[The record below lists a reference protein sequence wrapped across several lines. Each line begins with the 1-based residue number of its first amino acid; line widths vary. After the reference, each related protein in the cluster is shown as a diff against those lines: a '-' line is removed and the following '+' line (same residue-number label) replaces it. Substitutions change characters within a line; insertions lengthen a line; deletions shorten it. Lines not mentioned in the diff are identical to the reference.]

1 MKAVKIKKDGGTE
14 VLELQDITLRKP
26 VKNEVIIEHVAIGL
40 NYIDTYHRSGLYPLI
55 YPSGLG
61 MEASGLDISEET
73 RKLLN
78 EDEIDLSVCDVE
90 SETGLP
96 FSDNYFDVIYSKS
109 FLEHLNNP
117 GAFLEEANRVL
128 KPGGL
133 FLCLVPDWESQYK
146 IFYDDVTHKTP
157 FTKVA
162 LSQILKINNF
172 EKTKVYKFRQLPI
185 VWKYPVLNYFCAA
198 ISPFIPVRVEN
209 KFLRWSRE
217 LMLIGSAYKSTQK
230 DPL

>member
-1 MKAVKIKKDGGTE
+1 MADYLSVVYDPKDKPYTDYPEKLANYLFKAFEMKVGMKI
-14 VLELQDITLRKP
+14 LEPGCGRGEFLRAF
-26 VKNEVIIEHVAIGL
+26 KN
-40 NYIDTYHRSGLYPLI
+40 
-55 YPSGLG
+55 LG

-185 VWKYPVLNYFCAA
+185 VWKYPILNYFCAG